1 MQDNRKE
8 EKNRAP
14 EKQKKSLWDTVRR
27 KETIYVADFCACI
40 FALAGPRLIALWESG
55 TVKWIVFYSVIIL
68 EILMLLTPAL
78 DCWAAAF
85 QDAAPDDAAEQ
96 KARGTVYWHIA
107 LALLYAAV
115 AVIVGARLWAA

>member
-1 MQDNRKE
+1 MQEQSETPAR
-8 EKNRAP
+8 RT
-14 EKQKKSLWDTVRR
+14 KKLWDTVRR
-27 KETIYVADFCACI
+27 KETIYVADFSACI
-40 FALAGPRLIALWESG
+40 LALVGPRLVALWESG

-85 QDAAPDDAAEQ
+85 RDAAPDDAAEQ
-96 KARGTVYWHIA
+96 KARRTVYWHGA